1 LRKSLVANAISSGIF
16 GLAFILFADGISDW
30 LKGGLTVDT
39 LPIGVILLLFAGD
52 IFHQV
57 TCEQLSTKRALVT
70 SLGDALWVVATI
82 LILVTQPDALSPGGE
97 IAAILVALM
106 VGAFGFLQ
114 ILGIRRIK
122 TNQRVTE

>member
-1 LRKSLVANAISSGIF
+1 MRKSLGANAISSGIF
-16 GLAFILFADGISDW
+16 GLAFIFFADDISDW

-39 LPIGVILLLFAGD
+39 LAVGVILLLFAGD

-57 TCEQLSTKRALVT
+57 TREQLSTKRALVT

-106 VGAFGFLQ
+106 VGVFGFLQ

-122 TNQRVTE
+122 TNQKVTE